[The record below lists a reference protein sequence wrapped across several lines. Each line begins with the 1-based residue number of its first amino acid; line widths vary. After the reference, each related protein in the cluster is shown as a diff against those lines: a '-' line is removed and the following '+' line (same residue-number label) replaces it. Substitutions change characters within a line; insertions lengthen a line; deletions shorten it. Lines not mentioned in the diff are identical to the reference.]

1 MRKVQSLH
9 FNHKFAIAF
18 LLLAGVFF
26 IGTQKP
32 YQKVVEEEKL
42 SDVCFPFLQE
52 GEYAMEITFEGSP
65 VGNSI
70 VVYSDEAV
78 GADNQVGVELARQEI
93 KEGAGVAGIAF
104 RLTQGT
110 HNVRVVQELQPE
122 GCRFTNVI
130 LQSVRMSNRDGY
142 FLGFLCLLGA
152 VTVAVLGLFVPFEKY
167 RNALLFFAMGIAAS
181 IPFLSDTLCA
191 GDDLLY
197 HITRLE
203 GVYQALRSG
212 DFPVRINPLQSAGFG
227 NLSATMYPQLF
238 LYPAA
243 MLRFAGV
250 SAMLCYK
257 ILVVCMNIAAAAI
270 SYHSVKGI
278 TGNARMGY
286 AMSFLYTFAI
296 YRLTNIYFRAALGE
310 SLAMVFL
317 PLVAWGIY
325 EVLYGKKKKWYLL
338 VLGITG
344 VLQSHVLSFELCI
357 LFLILE
363 GLFWLCFVRKKE
375 WKRLLSL
382 LKAAILT
389 ICVNASFLLPFLYYA
404 GEDFQVFHMES
415 EVPQSGVYLSQ
426 MFQLFVPVLGKNL
439 LQGTTQGE
447 MPLSVGTV
455 LGAGAVLFCVTLVHG
470 KKTACEGIAST
481 GNAGTGNSS
490 AETAGKHCLCFAVLS
505 LLLAS
510 WACPWE
516 KLQELPVLHTLAVS
530 IQFAWRF
537 LGPATVFLCI
547 VSAIGLVRF
556 VSERKQYR
564 WLYGAV
570 AVVLLCSTAYYFDMT
585 AQQVPQT
592 ADKMELEGSMYSDGM
607 YMYWEGDS
615 FQALQLNYK
624 LKDAFIKTSGTS
636 EVRIADYKK
645 KGSRIQVKVTEAGN
659 PEEYLVFPLYY
670 YPGYEIRV
678 DGEKVEAVNVD
689 TQVACRMPK
698 SSSGITVRF
707 AGLPIFAAADIISLL
722 TVAGVVIYRLLLKL
736 HVAKKPQK
744 R

>member
-9 FNHKFAIAF
+9 FIHIFAIAF

-42 SDVCFPFLQE
+42 SDVCFSFLQE
-52 GEYAMEITFEGSP
+52 GEYALEITFEGSP
-65 VGNSI
+65 AGNSI
-70 VVYSDEAV
+70 VVYSDETV
-78 GADNQVGVELARQEI
+78 GSDNQAGVEFARQEI
-93 KEGAGVAGIAF
+93 KEGAGVVGIAF
-104 RLTQGT
+104 RLEQGT

-142 FLGFLCLLGA
+142 FLGFLCLFGA
-152 VTVAVLGLFVPFEKY
+152 AAVAVLGLFVPFEKY

-257 ILVVCMNIAAAAI
+257 LLVVGMNIAAAAI
-270 SYHSVKGI
+270 SYHSIKGI
-278 TGNARMGY
+278 TGNAKMGY
-286 AMSFLYTFAI
+286 AMSVLYTFAI

-317 PLVAWGIY
+317 PLVVWGIY
-325 EVLYGKKKKWYLL
+325 EVLYGEKKKWYLL

-357 LFLILE
+357 LFLIPE

-382 LKAAILT
+382 LKATVLT
-389 ICVNASFLLPFLYYA
+389 IFVNASFLLPFLYYA

-447 MPLSVGTV
+447 MPLSVGAV
-455 LGAGAVLFCVTLVHG
+455 LGAGAVLFCVTLVRG
-470 KKTACEGIAST
+470 KKNACEGIAS
-481 GNAGTGNSS
+481 
-490 AETAGKHCLCFAVLS
+490 AEAAGKHGLCFAALS

-570 AVVLLCSTAYYFDMT
+570 AVVLLCSVGYYFDTT
-585 AQQVPQT
+585 ARQVPQT

-624 LKDAFIKTSGTS
+624 LEDAFIKTSGTS
-636 EVRIADYKK
+636 EVQIADYKK
-645 KGSRIQVKVTEAGN
+645 KGSRIQVMVTEAGN

-689 TQVACRMPK
+689 TQVACRMPE
-698 SSSGITVRF
+698 SRSEVTVRF
-707 AGLPIFAAADIISLL
+707 AGLPVFAAADIISLL
-722 TVAGVVIYRLLLKL
+722 TVAGIVIYRLLLKL